1 MKILVATDGSK
12 NALRAVRYAG
22 DLVRSMPSASI
33 TLINVHDDAAMRGA
47 EAFVGSKEVA
57 DYLRELSEKELQPAK
72 QLLDEAGVKHDVAIR
87 TGHISKEI
95 IAFADSGNFDL
106 VVVGS
111 KGRSAI
117 ADLLLGSVAQ
127 HVLATAK
134 QPVLLV
140 K

>member
-12 NALRAVRYAG
+12 SALQAVKYAG
-22 DLVRSMPSASI
+22 DLVKSIPSASI
-33 TLINVHDDAAMRGA
+33 TLVNVHDDAAMRGA

-57 DYLRELSEKELQPAK
+57 DYLHEVSEKELRPAK
-72 QLLDEAGVKHDVAIR
+72 KLLDEAGVEHDVAIR
-87 TGHISKEI
+87 TGHISQEI
-95 IAFADSGNFDL
+95 VQLAESGRFDL

-127 HVLATAK
+127 QVLATAK